1 MDPRSVGARVLNVT
15 ATLDCPPRRHSL
27 RLGAAI
33 ALMVFAVAL
42 LGCSRSDPGPL
53 VVPGKTPDSL
63 AGSQAVVDLSDTTL
77 NPRVVEITE
86 GGSVVWVNHDRTT
99 HRLVSLAPN
108 VFESPRL
115 GQGESYVSTFAKP
128 GTYPY
133 YCSIHNEMK
142 GTVVVYY
149 AN

>member
-1 MDPRSVGARVLNVT
+1 MMILAGVL
-15 ATLDCPPRRHSL
+15 
-27 RLGAAI
+27 
-33 ALMVFAVAL
+33 L
-42 LGCSRSDPGPL
+42 LGCSSKDPGPL
-53 VVPGKTPDSL
+53 VVPGDTPDSL
-63 AGSQAVVDLSDTTL
+63 AGDRAVVELTDTSL
-77 NPRVVEITE
+77 RPRVVEITE

-108 VFESPRL
+108 VFETPRL
-115 GQGESYVSTFAKP
+115 GEGESFVSTFTKP

>member
-1 MDPRSVGARVLNVT
+1 MTPTDPRIRQH
-15 ATLDCPPRRHSL
+15 PRRAGVAIIVAVLSL
-27 RLGAAI
+27 T
-33 ALMVFAVAL
+33 L
-42 LGCSRSDPGPL
+42 LGCSRSNPSPL
-53 VVPGKTPDSL
+53 VVPGNTPDSL
-63 AGSQAVVDLSDTTL
+63 AGNQAVVELSDTTL
-77 NPRVVEITE
+77 KPRVVEITE

-115 GQGESYVSTFAKP
+115 SQGESYVSTFAKP

>member
-1 MDPRSVGARVLNVT
+1 VDIGDERI
-15 ATLDCPPRRHSL
+15 PRRG
-27 RLGAAI
+27 RCRTGRFVA
-33 ALMVFAVAL
+33 VFVVAGL
-42 LGCSRSDPGPL
+42 VLIGCSSKDPGPL
-53 VVPGKTPDSL
+53 VVPGNTPDSL
-63 AGSQAVVDLSDTTL
+63 AGDRAVVELADTTL
-77 NPRVVEITE
+77 KPRVVEITE

-99 HRLVSLAPN
+99 HQLVSLAPN
-108 VFESPRL
+108 VFETPRL
-115 GQGESYVSTFAKP
+115 GEGESSVSTFTKP

>member
-1 MDPRSVGARVLNVT
+1 MAATDQRHPHRDRRGVATLLVLVT
-15 ATLDCPPRRHSL
+15 AVGLC
-27 RLGAAI
+27 
-33 ALMVFAVAL
+33 L
-42 LGCSRSDPGPL
+42 LGCSSKDPRPL
-53 VVPGKTPDSL
+53 VVPGNTPDSL
-63 AGSQAVVDLSDTTL
+63 AGDRAVVELSDTTL
-77 NPRVVEITE
+77 KPRVVEITE
-86 GGSVVWVNHDRTT
+86 GGSVVWVNRDRTT

-108 VFESPRL
+108 VFETPRL
-115 GQGESYVSTFAKP
+115 GEGESSASTFPKP

>member
-1 MDPRSVGARVLNVT
+1 MVTDTPRGGACRDT
-15 ATLDCPPRRHSL
+15 RSRRG
-27 RLGAAI
+27 RLGAVL
-33 ALMVFAVAL
+33 ALILLAL
-42 LGCSRSDPGPL
+42 AALGCSSKDPGPL
-53 VVPGKTPDSL
+53 VVPGNTPDSL
-63 AGSQAVVDLSDTTL
+63 AGDRAVVELSDTTL
-77 NPRVVEITE
+77 KPRVVEITE
-86 GGSVVWVNHDRTT
+86 GGTVAWVNRDRTT

-115 GQGESYVSTFAKP
+115 GEGETFVSTFTKP

>member
-1 MDPRSVGARVLNVT
+1 MDRLRRRPLLTIGLLLVG
-15 ATLDCPPRRHSL
+15 
-27 RLGAAI
+27 LGLA
-33 ALMVFAVAL
+33 
-42 LGCSRSDPGPL
+42 GCSGSDPGPL
-53 VVPGKTPDSL
+53 VVPGDTPDSL
-63 AGSQAVVDLSDTTL
+63 APDGAVIELSDTTL
-77 NPRVVEITE
+77 QPRVVEITE
-86 GGSVVWVNHDRTT
+86 GGSVVWINRDRTT

-115 GQGESYVSTFAKP
+115 GEGESYASTFPKP

-133 YCSIHNEMK
+133 YCTIHNEMK